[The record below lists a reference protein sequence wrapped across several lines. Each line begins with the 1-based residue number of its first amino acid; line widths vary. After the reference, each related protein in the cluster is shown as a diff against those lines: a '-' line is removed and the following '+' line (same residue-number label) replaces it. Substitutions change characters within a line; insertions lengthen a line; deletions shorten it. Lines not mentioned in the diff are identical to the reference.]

1 MLFARTLAL
10 AAAVSTVSA
19 QLKTCSNSNNTLSCQ
34 SSSKAPTCCF
44 SYPGGALLQT
54 QFWDTDPATGPS
66 DSWTIHGLWPDNCDG
81 TFQSSCDS
89 ARAYSNISDILKEQ
103 GKDDLLTYMDKY
115 WVDIDGDNDSFWE
128 HEWSK
133 HGTCINTIEPSC
145 YSNYKPQEEVGDF
158 FQKVVDLFKTLD
170 SYKALSAAGITPD
183 SSKTYKLSDIEDAL
197 AKIHGGQKPYVGCD
211 SGALNQLYYFYNI
224 GGNAI
229 DGQYKAVAPLEKS
242 NCPSSGVKYTPKK
255 GN

>member
-1 MLFARTLAL
+1 MLVASHAILENQGTNMTF
-10 AAAVSTVSA
+10 
-19 QLKTCSNSNNTLSCQ
+19 N
-34 SSSKAPTCCF
+34 
-44 SYPGGALLQT
+44 
-54 QFWDTDPATGPS
+54 WDR
-66 DSWTIHGLWPDNCDG
+66 PDNCDG
-81 TFQSSCDS
+81 TYQSSCDS
-89 ARAYSNISDILKEQ
+89 SRAYSNISDILKDQ
-103 GKDDLLTYMDKY
+103 GKDDLVTYMDKY
-115 WVDIDGDNDSFWE
+115 WVDIDGDNESFWE

-145 YSNYKPQEEVGDF
+145 YTDYKPQEEVGDF

-183 SSKTYKLSDIEDAL
+183 DSKTYDLSDIEDAL

-229 DGQYKAVAPLEKS
+229 DGQYKAVAPRKLNAVFAFALK
-242 NCPSSGVKYTPKK
+242 NTNTFYSGEVQLPFERCQVHPQER
-255 GN
+255 

>member
-1 MLFARTLAL
+1 MFFTRSLAI
-10 AAAVSTVSA
+10 AAAVGAASA
-19 QLKTCSNSNNTLSCQ
+19 QLKTCSNSNNTLSCH
-34 SSSKAPTCCF
+34 SSSKSPTCCF

-81 TFQSSCDS
+81 TYQANCDS
-89 ARAYSNISDILKEQ
+89 SRAYTNITAILKEQ
-103 GKDDLLTYMDKY
+103 GRTQLLSYMDKY
-115 WVDIDGDNDSFWE
+115 WVDINGDNEQFWE

-133 HGTCINTIEPSC
+133 HGTCVNTIDPSC
-145 YSNYKPQEEVGDF
+145 YTNYQPQEEVGDY

-170 SYKALSAAGITPD
+170 SYTALSSAGITPD
-183 SSKTYKLSDIEDAL
+183 DSKTYDLSDIEDAL
-197 AKIHGGQKPYVGCD
+197 AKIHGGQKPYVGCE

-229 DGQYKAVAPLEKS
+229 TGQYKAAAPLEKS
-242 NCPSSGVKYTPKK
+242 NCPSSGIKYTPKS

>member
-1 MLFARTLAL
+1 MRYLPFKAL
-10 AAAVSTVSA
+10 TSF
-19 QLKTCSNSNNTLSCQ
+19 N
-34 SSSKAPTCCF
+34 
-44 SYPGGALLQT
+44 
-54 QFWDTDPATGPS
+54 WDR
-66 DSWTIHGLWPDNCDG
+66 PDNCDG
-81 TFQSSCDS
+81 TYQSSCDS
-89 ARAYSNISDILKEQ
+89 SRAYSNISDILKDQ
-103 GKDDLLTYMDKY
+103 GKDDLVTYMDKY
-115 WVDIDGDNDSFWE
+115 WVDIDGDNESFWE

-145 YSNYKPQEEVGDF
+145 YTDYKPQEEVGDF

-183 SSKTYKLSDIEDAL
+183 DSKTYDLSDIEDAL

-229 DGQYKAVAPLEKS
+229 DGQYKAVAPCKLNAVFAFAFEE
-242 NCPSSGVKYTPKK
+242 Y
-255 GN
+255 